1 MEPCLPHSTGR
12 GFQVCRCPAVPCTVT
27 DCAWGNAAAGLCV
40 ERTARMRRRPG
51 DLLQLQLLLLLLPLP
66 LLLLLLLPLLLLLL
80 LPLLLLLLLPL
91 LLLLLLLLLPPFRRS
106 GRSAQLLRVELGGA
120 PSVQPGGGAAVAQAA
135 S

>member
-1 MEPCLPHSTGR
+1 M
-12 GFQVCRCPAVPCTVT
+12 T

-51 DLLQLQLLLLLLPLP
+51 DLLQLQLLLLLLP
-66 LLLLLLLPLLLLLL
+66 LPLLLLLL